1 MFRKESGKMRKLYLT
16 VGSPASGKTTWI
28 KENQLEAY
36 TLSSDRFRELAS
48 TYADVITADE
58 EGHEM
63 LKPYAIDYQ
72 SEHEAWELL
81 YKALENRIKHGQTVI
96 VDATHLFKG
105 AFREYNKLRQKYHYD
120 VAVIDFM
127 KQGLEEH
134 GSGYIDVL
142 AERDKQ
148 RDRHVG
154 KTVIEKYVER
164 YRKLQHFPNWVT
176 PLKPDAA
183 LPMMMYGDGSDR
195 IDAESLGFDTVKVI
209 GDVHGDYGALQ
220 KVFAN
225 HHRGVAYVFVGD
237 YLDRGTK
244 NAETLEFL
252 NGLKGK
258 NIFFLRGNHE
268 ISVERFLRTGKLHG
282 NFKRT
287 YPILCK
293 TFQDAGKVNN
303 MLENI
308 QSQLRD
314 RLTIYAGGK
323 SFFISH
329 AGLEPL
335 VYYHGDTGLVNEN
348 DLVMGVPGDDEDPYN
363 RDVDKAIEKFSKQSD
378 ANVIQIHGHR
388 NNFDHF
394 DDCKNTYN
402 LTKDGYFRWVDINV
416 KTGQVTP
423 HEIKSIDGAKLQ
435 QTLDDDPDVKNVE
448 LYDGI
453 IANNFTREAFENNR
467 WTPTTTNARGLFTR
481 NDEVIGRG
489 FKKFFE
495 VGQTSDSTL
504 ASLGYPVKAYVKHNG
519 FLAIVFY
526 DKASECIQT
535 FSKGGGPDYSQLARE
550 TIVNTDTI
558 DDLEEFYTYPE
569 HENLSVLFEIVEP
582 EKDPHIVKYNQP
594 HVFPLAVVK
603 NDMNGR
609 IDLQSAEEFWHIG
622 RLLSFTANNERELKS
637 KIDQWEHD
645 NPTLEGLVLYG
656 QNKMLK
662 YKTKFYHKAK
672 ELRGAL
678 GHDHKK
684 ANWYYGAEPWY
695 DYCIAHNI
703 HEFTPD
709 LALELYEMDAVVE
722 DER

>member
-1 MFRKESGKMRKLYLT
+1 
-16 VGSPASGKTTWI
+16 
-28 KENQLEAY
+28 
-36 TLSSDRFRELAS
+36 
-48 TYADVITADE
+48 
-58 EGHEM
+58 M
-63 LKPYAIDYQ
+63 L
-72 SEHEAWELL
+72 
-81 YKALENRIKHGQTVI
+81 G
-96 VDATHLFKG
+96 
-105 AFREYNKLRQKYHYD
+105 
-120 VAVIDFM
+120 
-127 KQGLEEH
+127 
-134 GSGYIDVL
+134 
-142 AERDKQ
+142 
-148 RDRHVG
+148 
-154 KTVIEKYVER
+154 
-164 YRKLQHFPNWVT
+164 
-176 PLKPDAA
+176 
-183 LPMMMYGDGSDR
+183 
-195 IDAESLGFDTVKVI
+195 
-209 GDVHGDYGALQ
+209 
-220 KVFAN
+220 
-225 HHRGVAYVFVGD
+225 
-237 YLDRGTK
+237 
-244 NAETLEFL
+244 
-252 NGLKGK
+252 
-258 NIFFLRGNHE
+258 
-268 ISVERFLRTGKLHG
+268 
-282 NFKRT
+282 
-287 YPILCK
+287 
-293 TFQDAGKVNN
+293 
-303 MLENI
+303 NI

-314 RLTIYAGGK
+314 RLTIYAGDK

-348 DLVMGVPGDDEDPYN
+348 DLVMGISGDDEDPYN
-363 RDVDKAIEKFSKQSD
+363 RDVDKAIEEFSNHHD
-378 ANVIQIHGHR
+378 ADVIQIHGHR

-394 DDCKNTYN
+394 DDCANAYN
-402 LTKDGYFRWVDINV
+402 LTKDGYFRWVDIDV

-448 LYDGI
+448 LDDGI

-495 VGQTSDSTL
+495 VGQTPDSTL

-526 DKASECIQT
+526 DRENHVIRAY
-535 FSKGGGPDYSQLARE
+535 SKGGGEKYSELAAKE
-550 TIVNTDTI
+550 LLKLVGI
-558 DDLEEFYTYPE
+558 DKFGEFYSHQKNY
-569 HENLSVLFEIVEP
+569 NKSVLFEIVVP
-582 EKDPHIVKYNQP
+582 IKDPHIVKYDKA
-594 HVFPLAVVK
+594 HAYPLAVIQ

-609 IDLQSAEEFWHIG
+609 VDLKSAEEFWDID
-622 RLLSFTANNERELKS
+622 RWLAFTADDEKELKTY
-637 KIDQWEHD
+637 IDLWEHN

>member
-1 MFRKESGKMRKLYLT
+1 MRKLYLT
-16 VGSPASGKTTWI
+16 IGAPACGKTYWI
-28 KENQLEAY
+28 KKNHLEPY
-36 TLSSDRFRELAS
+36 TLSSDVMREIAS
-48 TYADVITADE
+48 NYASVITTDE
-58 EGHEM
+58 NGKER
-63 LKPYAIDYQ
+63 LKEYAIDYQ
-72 SEHEAWELL
+72 SEHETWNLL
-81 YKALENRIKHGQTVI
+81 YEALENRMKHGQTVI

-105 AFREYNKLRQKYHYD
+105 AFKEYNKLRQKYHYD
-120 VAVIDFM
+120 VVVIDFM
-127 KQGLEEH
+127 KEGLAEYS
-134 GSGYIDVL
+134 SGYINVL
-142 AERDKQ
+142 AQRDKQ

-154 KTVIEKYVER
+154 KAVIEKYVNR
-164 YRKLQHFPNWVT
+164 YRKLRRFPNWVQ
-176 PLKPDAA
+176 PLIPDEA
-183 LPMMMYGDGSDR
+183 LSQLTYGTGDEG
-195 IDAESLGFDTVKVI
+195 IDAEDLGFDTIKVI
-209 GDVHGDYGALQ
+209 GDVHADYGALQ

-237 YLDRGTK
+237 YLDRGAK
-244 NAETLEFL
+244 NAETLKFL

-287 YPILCK
+287 YPILCQAFK
-293 TFQDAGKVNN
+293 DSNRVNA

-314 RLTIYAGGK
+314 RLTIFAGDK
-323 SFFISH
+323 IFFISH

-335 VYYHGDTGLVNEN
+335 VYYNARAGLINEN
-348 DLVMGVPGDDEDPYN
+348 DLVMGVPGDDKNPYN
-363 RDVDKAIEKFSKQSD
+363 RDIDKAI
-378 ANVIQIHGHR
+378 ANCDYNDVIQIHGHR

-394 DDCKNTYN
+394 DDCKNAYN
-402 LTKDGYFRWVDINV
+402 LTKDGHFRWVDIDV
-416 KTGQVTP
+416 KTGKVTP

-448 LYDGI
+448 LDDGI
-453 IANNFTREAFENNR
+453 IANNFTREAFEHNR

-495 VGQTSDSTL
+495 IGQTPESTL
-504 ASLGYPVKAYVKHNG
+504 SSLGYPVKAYVKHNG

-526 DKASECIQT
+526 DKKNYMVRAY
-535 FSKGGGPDYSQLARE
+535 SKGGGEKYSALA
-550 TIVNTDTI
+550 NKMLPKLLGI
-558 DDLEEFYTYPE
+558 DKFGAFYFHPE
-569 HENLSVLFEIVEP
+569 NYNKSILFEIVDP
-582 EKDPHIVKYNQP
+582 VNDPHIVKYNKP
-594 HVFPLAVVK
+594 HAFPLAVI
-603 NDMNGR
+603 NNSMNGQ
-609 IDLQSAEEFWHIG
+609 IDLTTAEKYWDID
-622 RLLSFTANNERELKS
+622 RWLAFTANNEDELRT

-645 NPTLEGLVLYG
+645 NQTLEGLVLYG

-672 ELRGAL
+672 ELRGSL
-678 GHDHKK
+678 SHKRKK

-695 DYCIAHNI
+695 DYCMRHNI

-709 LALELYEMDAVVE
+709 LALELFNKEI
-722 DER
+722 

>member
-1 MFRKESGKMRKLYLT
+1 MRKLYLT
-16 VGSPASGKTTWI
+16 VGAPACGKTYWV
-28 KENQLEAY
+28 KKNHLEPY
-36 TLSSDRFRELAS
+36 TLSSDVMREIAS
-48 TYADVITADE
+48 NYASVITTDE
-58 EGHEM
+58 NGEEQF
-63 LKPYAIDYQ
+63 KPYAIDYQ
-72 SEHEAWELL
+72 SEHETWNLL
-81 YKALENRIKHGQTVI
+81 YEALENRMKHGQTVI

-105 AFREYNKLRQKYHYD
+105 AFKEYNKLRQKYHYD
-120 VAVIDFM
+120 VVVIDFM
-127 KQGLEEH
+127 KEGLAEYS
-134 GSGYIDVL
+134 SGYINVL
-142 AERDKQ
+142 AQRDKQ

-154 KTVIEKYVER
+154 KAVIEKYVNR
-164 YRKLQHFPNWVT
+164 YRKLRRFPNWVQPLT
-176 PLKPDAA
+176 PDEA
-183 LPMMMYGDGSDR
+183 LSQLTYGTGDEG
-195 IDAESLGFDTVKVI
+195 IDAEDLGFDTIKVI
-209 GDVHGDYGALQ
+209 GDVHADYGALQ

-244 NAETLEFL
+244 NAETLKFL

-287 YPILCK
+287 YPILCQAFK
-293 TFQDAGKVNN
+293 DANQVNA

-314 RLTIYAGGK
+314 RLTIFAGDEI
-323 SFFISH
+323 FFISH

-335 VYYHGDTGLVNEN
+335 VYYNTRSGLINED
-348 DLVMGVPGDDEDPYN
+348 DLVMGIPGDDENPYN
-363 RDVDKAIEKFSKQSD
+363 RDVDKVIAKYDYSH
-378 ANVIQIHGHR
+378 VIQIHGHR

-394 DDCKNTYN
+394 DDCKNAYN
-402 LTKDGYFRWVDINV
+402 LTKDGYFRWVDIDV
-416 KTGQVTP
+416 KTGKVTP

-448 LYDGI
+448 LDDGI
-453 IANNFTREAFENNR
+453 IANNFTREAFEHNR

-495 VGQTSDSTL
+495 IGQTPESTL
-504 ASLGYPVKAYVKHNG
+504 SLLGYPVKAYIKHNG

-526 DKASECIQT
+526 DEENHMVRAY
-535 FSKGGGPDYSQLARE
+535 SKGGGENYSALANKKLLE
-550 TIVNTDTI
+550 LVGI
-558 DDLEEFYTYPE
+558 DKFAAFYFRPE
-569 HENLSVLFEIVEP
+569 NHSKSILFEIVDP
-582 EKDPHIVKYNQP
+582 KNDPHIVKYDKP
-594 HVFPLAVVK
+594 HAFPLAVI
-603 NDMNGR
+603 NNSMNGQ
-609 IDLQSAEEFWHIG
+609 IDLATAEKYWDID
-622 RLLSFTANNERELKS
+622 RWLAFTANNEKELRT
-637 KIDQWEHD
+637 KITQWEHD

-672 ELRGAL
+672 ELRGSL
-678 GHDHKK
+678 GHKHKK

-695 DYCIAHNI
+695 DYCMAHNI

-709 LALELYEMDAVVE
+709 LALELFNKEI
-722 DER
+722 

>member
-1 MFRKESGKMRKLYLT
+1 MRKLYLT
-16 VGSPASGKTTWI
+16 VGAPAVGKTTWI
-28 KENQLEAY
+28 KENQLDAY
-36 TLSSDRFRELAS
+36 TLSSDHFRELAS
-48 TYADVITADE
+48 TYADVITTDE
-58 EGHEM
+58 EGHEN

-81 YKALENRIKHGQTVI
+81 YKALENRMKHGQTVI
-96 VDATHLFKG
+96 VDATHLFKS

-154 KTVIEKYVER
+154 KAVIEKYVER

-176 PLKPDAA
+176 PLDPDAA
-183 LPMMMYGDGSDR
+183 LSMMIYGDGSDR
-195 IDAESLGFDTVKVI
+195 IDAENLGFDTIKVI
-209 GDVHGDYGALQ
+209 GDVHADYGALQ

-244 NAETLEFL
+244 NAETLKFL
-252 NGLKGK
+252 NDLKGK

-293 TFQDAGKVNN
+293 TFQDAGKVNT
-303 MLENI
+303 MLGNI

-314 RLTIYAGGK
+314 RLTIYAGDK

-348 DLVMGVPGDDEDPYN
+348 DLVMGISGDDEDPYN
-363 RDVDKAIEKFSKQSD
+363 RDVDKAIEEFSNHHD
-378 ANVIQIHGHR
+378 ADVIQIHGHR

-394 DDCKNTYN
+394 DDCANAYN
-402 LTKDGYFRWVDINV
+402 LTKDGYFRWVDIDV

-448 LYDGI
+448 LDDGI

-495 VGQTSDSTL
+495 VGQTPDSTL

-526 DKASECIQT
+526 DRENHVIRAY
-535 FSKGGGPDYSQLARE
+535 SKGGGEKYSELAAKE
-550 TIVNTDTI
+550 LLKLVGI
-558 DDLEEFYTYPE
+558 DKFGEFYSHQKNY
-569 HENLSVLFEIVEP
+569 NKSVLFEIVVP
-582 EKDPHIVKYNQP
+582 IKDPHIVKYDKA
-594 HVFPLAVVK
+594 HAYPLAVIQ

-609 IDLQSAEEFWHIG
+609 VDLKSAEEFWDID
-622 RLLSFTANNERELKS
+622 RWLAFTADDEKELKTY
-637 KIDQWEHD
+637 IDLWEHN